1 MRLNYPDLI
10 REAPDQLAR
19 LERKHRSSPL
29 EDRLKMLR
37 LLKAEAYPSRMQ
49 LAPVLGYSPRQLQ
62 RWWGAYQEGGLKA
75 LLDRAS
81 PGGSA
86 ERISEE
92 AWQALEAEMKGGR
105 VARLRDARRFLRER
119 FSTSYTIGGLSD
131 LFRRRK
137 ARLKT
142 GRRRNRKASPEEQAA
157 FKKTVPLGSPQAA
170 SRAVLRHG

>member
-10 REAPDQLAR
+10 RETPEELAR

-37 LLKAEAYPSRMQ
+37 LLKAETYPSRMR

-62 RWWGAYQEGGLKA
+62 RWWDAYRRGSLEA

-86 ERISEE
+86 ERISAE
-92 AWQALEAEMKGGR
+92 AWTALETEMKAGR
-105 VARLRDARRFLRER
+105 VARLREARGFLREH

-137 ARLKT
+137 AKLKT
-142 GRRRNRKASPEEQAA
+142 GRRRNRKASPEEQAV
-157 FKKTVPLGSPQAA
+157 FKKTVPG
-170 SRAVLRHG
+170 